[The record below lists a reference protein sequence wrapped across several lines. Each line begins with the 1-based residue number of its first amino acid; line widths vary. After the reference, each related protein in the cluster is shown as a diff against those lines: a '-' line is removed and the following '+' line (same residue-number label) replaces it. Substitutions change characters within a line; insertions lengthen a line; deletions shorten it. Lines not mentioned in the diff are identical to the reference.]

1 MKQTCFVWLAAFI
14 VSASA
19 WPAQAALPP
28 YYQRQAEMERILGDA
43 RVEQALQ
50 SAPIDAI
57 ERTGED
63 EYRVY
68 GGKCAVIVRI
78 KGLPQPDG
86 MVGPR
91 RFELEIGAAD
101 CSN

>member
-1 MKQTCFVWLAAFI
+1 MRRIVVPVVLAALTL
-14 VSASA
+14 
-19 WPAQAALPP
+19 PAAAALPP
-28 YYQRQAEMERILGDA
+28 YYQRQAEMERILNDGA
-43 RVEQALQ
+43 VEAALK

-68 GGKCAVIVRI
+68 GGTCAVMVLI
-78 KGLPQPDG
+78 KGLPLPDG

-91 RFELEIGAAD
+91 RFELEVGAAD
-101 CSN
+101 CSK